1 MNPYN
6 SKLGTCCLNHA
17 FDFWTMERAEWH
29 KFTWISLF
37 CKVLLPLLS
46 FHIFATIPL
55 GFLLLS
61 LLNSVVRL
69 NVHKWTEKVVFLPF
83 CFGNL
88 LRAKTA
94 CTVEHLNFHRGALRI
109 FACKCRSC
117 HNGVQFFISNL
128 RRWLR
133 TRRFN
138 EPIYFST
145 LRSHKTLE
153 NTVFRIFSTFF
164 ARLHLLSSD
173 SFSSLIFFLL
183 FSSLLWFSFFSSLL
197 FSGFLSSLLCLF
209 PPLLFQLSI
218 LSEVW
223 LLIFFW

>member
-1 MNPYN
+1 M
-6 SKLGTCCLNHA
+6 
-17 FDFWTMERAEWH
+17 
-29 KFTWISLF
+29 
-37 CKVLLPLLS
+37 
-46 FHIFATIPL
+46 
-55 GFLLLS
+55 
-61 LLNSVVRL
+61 RL

-153 NTVFRIFSTFF
+153 KHSVSHFFYFFRAPASSFFWLFLFSDFLF
-164 ARLHLLSSD
+164 SLL
-173 SFSSLIFFLL
+173 FSSLVFFLL
-183 FSSLLWFSFFSSLL
+183 FSSLLFSSLSLPASAFSAVHIVGSLTSNFLLIRTL
-197 FSGFLSSLLCLF
+197 FFFVSFRTFCGWKYVCHRTMVRKLHKMELF
-209 PPLLFQLSI
+209 P
-218 LSEVW
+218 SEAGHAE
-223 LLIFFW
+223 